1 MTGVIAAA
9 AVAHVP
15 TMGRAEITP
24 DFQQTLVAGER
35 TLGAAIRRAL
45 KPDLWVIASTHWV
58 ATFDWLPT
66 CQPVHE
72 GHCVAD
78 EAPNLIPGIPY
89 KYRGDPEFGGALFEA
104 FGRANVPAARNDSP
118 HYEWDYGTFVPLSHL
133 DPQAEVAVVGIPTV
147 LMADHAECMRAGAA
161 VHATATRLGRRVVF
175 LASTAFSHILV
186 RGRHNWPTPERM
198 EADRRFIEQLKTGAI
213 DDAVAGFTAYS
224 RLTGAE
230 MGGRVLAT
238 LLGVVQALKGEGRP
252 LAGRQFGEYAQS
264 SASGNANVLVADPE
278 TLAKVLLE

>member
-9 AVAHVP
+9 TVAHVP

-89 KYRGDPEFGGALFEA
+89 RYRGDPEFGAALLEE

-147 LMADHAECMRAGAA
+147 LMADHAECMRAGGA
-161 VHATATRLGRRVVF
+161 VHATAKRLGRRVVF

-198 EADRRFIEQLKTGAI
+198 EADKRFIEQLKAGAI
-213 DDAVAGFTAYS
+213 DAAVAGFTAYS
-224 RLTGAE
+224 RFTGAE

-238 LLGVVQALKGEGRP
+238 LLGVVQALRAEGRP
-252 LAGRQFGEYAQS
+252 LAGREFGEYAQS
-264 SASGNANVLVADPE
+264 SASGNANVLVADPD
-278 TLAKVLLE
+278 TLAKVH

>member
-89 KYRGDPEFGGALFEA
+89 KYRGDPEFGGALFEE

>member
-9 AVAHVP
+9 TVAHVP

-89 KYRGDPEFGGALFEA
+89 RYRGDPEFGGALFEE

-161 VHATATRLGRRVVF
+161 VHATAKRLGRRVVF

-198 EADRRFIEQLKTGAI
+198 DADRRFIEQLKTGAI
-213 DDAVAGFTAYS
+213 DDAVAGFSAYS
-224 RLTGAE
+224 RFTGAE

-238 LLGVVQALKGEGRP
+238 LLGVVQALKAEGRP
-252 LAGRQFGEYAQS
+252 LAGREFGEYAQS

-278 TLAKVLLE
+278 TLAKVH